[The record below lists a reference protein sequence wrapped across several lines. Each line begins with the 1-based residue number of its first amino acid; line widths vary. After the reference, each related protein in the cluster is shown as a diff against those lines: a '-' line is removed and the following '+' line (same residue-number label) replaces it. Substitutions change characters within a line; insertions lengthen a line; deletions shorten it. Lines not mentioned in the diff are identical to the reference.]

1 MESAVMLG
9 KLPPDQIVPALPKGV
24 WFSAVGEPLED
35 SERRECESYL
45 RGLAVPALAVSALAV
60 PASAMPGSAASGL
73 NWAQL
78 KIIGVRDWQHA
89 RDISNAPNWSRQWW
103 EAERLE
109 ERRLFEI
116 AAAKYSADAVLM
128 RLTNLMEGSSE
139 LFHGPATVACIRVG
153 IADPGLARSA
163 AGAASHSLHQYGIAQ
178 LAGEG
183 EDHLFAVKFR
193 LFLAGRWPLSVD
205 DENFYIF

>member
-1 MESAVMLG
+1 MLG

-24 WFSAVGEPLED
+24 WFSCVGEPLDD
-35 SERRECESYL
+35 SERSECASYL
-45 RGLAVPALAVSALAV
+45 RAL
-60 PASAMPGSAASGL
+60 AMPGLDTSSL
-73 NWAQL
+73 Q
-78 KIIGVRDWQHA
+78 ITGVRDWPQA
-89 RDISNAPNWSRQWW
+89 RAISNAPNWSRQWW

-116 AAAKYSADAVLM
+116 AAGKYSADAVLM

-178 LAGEG
+178 LADSS

-205 DENFYIF
+205 DEKFYIF

>member
-1 MESAVMLG
+1 MLG

-24 WFSAVGEPLED
+24 WFSAVGEPLQA
-35 SERRECESYL
+35 SERSECESYL
-45 RGLAVPALAVSALAV
+45 QGL
-60 PASAMPGSAASGL
+60 AMPGLA
-73 NWAQL
+73 
-78 KIIGVRDWQHA
+78 IVGVRDWPQA
-89 RDISNAPNWSRQWW
+89 RAIANAPNWSRQWW

-116 AAAKYSADAVLM
+116 ASAKYSADAVLM
-128 RLTNLMEGSSE
+128 RLTNLMEGSAE
-139 LFHGPATVACIRVG
+139 LFHGPATVACIRDG

-178 LAGEG
+178 LAGES

-205 DENFYIF
+205 DKSFHVF